1 MDVIDLT
8 LRLAL
13 TYVYL
18 LRSSNHCVAAHL
30 VAAEFIT
37 VLDVP
42 CLCSADLGV
51 VGVFQGGNNVLA
63 SAIFDAP
70 RFTFVE

>member
-1 MDVIDLT
+1 MDVIDLA

-13 TYVYL
+13 TYVYM
-18 LRSSNHCVAAHL
+18 LRSSNHCVAVHL
-30 VAAEFIT
+30 VAADFIT

-51 VGVFQGGNNVLA
+51 VGGVPGGNNVLVA
-63 SAIFDAP
+63 ANFDATL
-70 RFTFVE
+70 FNFVE